1 MQRSA
6 THTAT
11 QQFPFRR
18 LNAHLTHMPTSAA
31 LPATITPRT
40 RAQTH
45 ATRQAPPKHNGP
57 GTSASWRVPP
67 KTAHTYKPRTAHRTL
82 TYSIQ
87 THMPRTLT
95 RRPTQP
101 QPLHTETSLHAH
113 RRTHAT
119 HRTAHS
125 SDHPTRRPQKITPS
139 RTGTRGLR
147 ATLTIVESGCP
158 ALTGCCR
165 RVGYCSISIPCR
177 THDQPSRHSMAP
189 DAAADPASSPQRI
202 AAHQIKSNE
211 SQSAHCMLWLTHNTV
226 CE

>member
-67 KTAHTYKPRTAHRTL
+67 KTAHTYKPRTAHRTR

-95 RRPTQP
+95 RRPAQP

-119 HRTAHS
+119 HSTVHS
-125 SDHPTRRPQKITPS
+125 STTPHTTRHHRYLTPLS
-139 RTGTRGLR
+139 NSTRQRHCEARASHNATTATPCTCQQALGTQQQQNKDCKSQVTNRKGRT
-147 ATLTIVESGCP
+147 
-158 ALTGCCR
+158 
-165 RVGYCSISIPCR
+165 CR
-177 THDQPSRHSMAP
+177 TFDSR
-189 DAAADPASSPQRI
+189 DT
-202 AAHQIKSNE
+202 E
-211 SQSAHCMLWLTHNTV
+211 
-226 CE
+226 